1 MEIRAVTQETGVPW
15 ELQHSEILAFVR
27 KYGAGRVSPAVLRAL
42 LRLTPSDLDRPGCS
56 LLVARIR
63 RGRGTVG
70 RRFLR
75 RGLRPHPLRGRRASA
90 VPRPRDRGEAAP
102 SPADPG
108 KAAKL
113 PGCAQSGPEPA
124 PVLSRGVVRL
134 GPDPGPERTNAAPV
148 GDTARLPGAC
158 RIGRL

>member
-63 RGRGTVG
+63 ARTGNGWPA
-70 RRFLR
+70 FL
-75 RGLRPHPLRGRRASA
+75 A
-90 VPRPRDRGEAAP
+90 PRITAAP
-102 SPADPG
+102 FAWSSCIRCT
-108 KAAKL
+108 AAA
-113 PGCAQSGPEPA
+113 GSGRSCSKP
-124 PVLSRGVVRL
+124 S
-134 GPDPGPERTNAAPV
+134 
-148 GDTARLPGAC
+148 
-158 RIGRL
+158 